1 MRMPSVALIVTPL
14 ATRKSPLLLSCAVA
28 LVLMFVLSTRWS
40 LLVLPWLQPRSPVL
54 LIPACAPS
62 VTAVSVTPLRPTR
75 LTVIVEVLP
84 RLAPAC
90 VLMNRPSAPVCEDST
105 SEPNS
110 SALLALPA
118 PAALRRS
125 APASTFRLVAVLALA
140 SLI

>member
-1 MRMPSVALIVTPL
+1 MP
-14 ATRKSPLLLSCAVA
+14 
-28 LVLMFVLSTRWS
+28 VLSTKWS
-40 LLVLPWLQPRSPVL
+40 LLVLPCVQPRSPVL
-54 LIPACAPS
+54 LMPACVPS

-75 LTVIVEVLP
+75 LTLIAEVLP

-90 VLMNRPSAPVCEDST
+90 VLTNNPSAPVCEDST

-118 PAALRRS
+118 PAAFRRNS
-125 APASTFRLVAVLALA
+125 LALTFRLVAVLALA